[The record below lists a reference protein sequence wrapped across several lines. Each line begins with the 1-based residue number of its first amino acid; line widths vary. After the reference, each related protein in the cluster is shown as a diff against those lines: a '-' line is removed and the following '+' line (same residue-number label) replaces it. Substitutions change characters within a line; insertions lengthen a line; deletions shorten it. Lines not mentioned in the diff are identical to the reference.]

1 MTDQSSLKLGA
12 VYPHTELSGSPDAV
26 RAIGRAVEDLG
37 YDHLFA
43 FDHVLGAPHDGRT
56 PPMSGPYTQ
65 HHPFHDPFV
74 MFAYLAGQTTRLE
87 FSTGVLV
94 LPQRQLALV
103 AKQAADLAIL
113 SGGRLRIGVAVG
125 WNHVEYQALGA
136 DFSTRGARLDE
147 QIVLLRRLWSESVV
161 DFEGRFHRI
170 DRAGINP
177 RPASPIGI
185 WIGGYGEVAYRR
197 AARLGDGFIF
207 SPTAGDPEA
216 QLARLQAILRE
227 SGRSPESFG
236 AETALPAVAT
246 PTDIVAKAERW
257 ANCGGTHA
265 VVSSLG
271 LGLDSHEAHIDY
283 FGQVARALARC

>member
-1 MTDQSSLKLGA
+1 MTNQSSLKLGA
-12 VYPHTELSGSPDAV
+12 VYPHAELGGSPDAV

-43 FDHVLGAPHDGRT
+43 FDHVLGAPHDNRT
-56 PPMSGPYTQ
+56 PPLSGPYTE

-87 FSTGVLV
+87 FTTGVLV

-103 AKQAADLAIL
+103 AKQAADLAVL
-113 SGGRLRIGVAVG
+113 SGGRLRIGGAVG

-147 QIVLLRRLWSESVV
+147 HIVLLRRLWSEPRRRLRRQVPP
-161 DFEGRFHRI
+161 
-170 DRAGINP
+170 DRPCRHQP
-177 RPASPIGI
+177 RPASAIGI
-185 WIGGYGEVAYRR
+185 WIGGCGEVAYRR
-197 AARLGDGFIF
+197 AARLGEGFVF
-207 SPTAGDPEA
+207 SPTAGDPAA
-216 QLARLQAILRE
+216 QLARLREILRE

-236 AETALPAVAT
+236 AETALPSLPRPA
-246 PTDIVAKAERW
+246 DLMAKAERW

-265 VVSSLG
+265 AVSSLG
-271 LGLDSHEAHIDY
+271 LGLNSPEARIDY
-283 FGQVARALARC
+283 FGRVAQALALC